1 MTFSKTR
8 NKIFFLLFLFLINIF
23 NINAYIKDGNEDD
36 LSLLISTLDGNIYSF
51 NYESG
56 ELNWDLK
63 PNDGDSLYSTSQ
75 FDRQNKQS
83 KSTEITK
90 SSPSVLIPTLDGSGL
105 LFQYSNDR
113 LHQVPFSLQDLVNT
127 SPLFLKEVDDK
138 STTATGESSSSSSS
152 NDENKIT
159 MFIGNKKTS
168 ITVVDSQTGEIIKSM
183 SKDGL
188 WLTDEDDC
196 PVNIPDEA
204 LMFTRSDYQ
213 IIALDPKSGLE
224 KWNLSVGEYIPHS
237 TKSFYNSE
245 SSLKFEG
252 LIEVASLS
260 QRMYKIYIK
269 KPEKTVVGISHNYWE
284 HTLTSSP
291 VSIYAYSSKKHIL
304 KKLDF
309 HRKVSPY
316 SNSLIPVS
324 STVTDLMIPSNFDRT
339 FMFDDYYGQLFI
351 VSPPSNNN
359 NNNNN
364 NKNNNNKDN
373 SNNNNKN
380 ESDKSIL
387 TPLTPYDPT
396 KPNGANNINNN
407 INGLLDNN
415 KLKNYDIYLYSS
427 IVILITS
434 IIVFIRSKKNFNLIN
449 INNNTNNN
457 NQKNNNNNKK
467 TPKKKKKKQKNKNN
481 KNNEEDEDENDNE
494 NENDNQNDL
503 IDEFISTNSV
513 IQQQQQTIISN
524 KFNNNNNNSGKII
537 LDNGNV
543 KIGKLEIITN
553 KILGTGSC
561 GTIVYEG
568 KMEGRK
574 VAVKRMLSQ
583 FVKFA
588 DREVSI
594 LLHSDEHTNV
604 VRYYAKEEDD
614 EFIYLAISFCQKS
627 LDMYVQQTLPPQI
640 SPTDSPN
647 IQSNNNN
654 NNNYN
659 NKNNNNGNNSL
670 VSIDNKTKQM
680 ILELFKGLEHLHSLN
695 IVHRDIKPHNVLIDP
710 NNRVKISD
718 MGLGKLL
725 DNDDQSLTFTSDSH
739 GWQPA
744 EYLNGTNRN
753 TKKVDIFSLGC
764 VVYYLLTGAH
774 PFGHRYNREKNVLK
788 GKFDIDQIKHLPDI
802 HQLVHSMIQFEPE
815 KRPDIGECIN
825 HPFFWEVH
833 KKLSF
838 LVAASDY
845 LEFEKPTS
853 PLNLEIDSHIDLV
866 TDRSGDWWLKIDQ
879 VLIDNIGRY
888 RKYNGKSIRDL
899 LRVIRNKF
907 NHYRDLSPEEQTCL
921 GILPDG
927 FFNYFD
933 SKFPQLFIVTYL
945 FILKNLKNDQYF
957 VQYY

>member
-8 NKIFFLLFLFLINIF
+8 NKIIFLLFLIIINIF
-23 NINAYIKDGNEDD
+23 NINAYIKDENEDD

-63 PNDGDSLYSTSQ
+63 PNGGDSLYSTSQ
-75 FDRQNKQS
+75 FDRKQQQQS
-83 KSTEITK
+83 TSTEITK
-90 SSPSVLIPTLDGSGL
+90 SSPSILIPTLDGSGL

-113 LHQVPFSLQDLVNT
+113 LHQVPFSLQELVNT
-127 SPLFLKEVDDK
+127 SPLFLKELDDK
-138 STTATGESSSSSSS
+138 SSTSSTSTSSESSK
-152 NDENKIT
+152 DENKVT

-196 PVNIPDEA
+196 PVNIIPDEA

-213 IIALDPKSGLE
+213 IIALDPKSGVE

-245 SSLKFEG
+245 ISLNFEG
-252 LIEVASLS
+252 LIEVASIS

-284 HTLTSSP
+284 HILTSSP

-316 SNSLIPVS
+316 SNSLIPVAS
-324 STVTDLMIPSNFDRT
+324 TDLMIPSNFDRT

-359 NNNNN
+359 NNKNN
-364 NKNNNNKDN
+364 NKND
-373 SNNNNKN
+373 NNNNKN
-380 ESDKSIL
+380 ESDKSNL
-387 TPLTPYDPT
+387 TPLTPYDPS
-396 KPNGANNINNN
+396 KPNGDNNN
-407 INGLLDNN
+407 NNELLDSN

-449 INNNTNNN
+449 VNNQNNNSNNQNN
-457 NQKNNNNNKK
+457 NQNNNINNKK

-481 KNNEEDEDENDNE
+481 KNNNDEDDE
-494 NENDNQNDL
+494 NEIENYIDNQNDL

-513 IQQQQQTIISN
+513 IQQQQQQLLINNSN
-524 KFNNNNNNSGKII
+524 KINNGSGKII

-543 KIGKLEIITN
+543 RIGKLEIITN

-594 LLHSDEHTNV
+594 LIHSDEHTNV

-627 LDMYVQQTLPPQI
+627 LDMYVQQTLSLQI
-640 SPTDSPN
+640 SPTDSPS
-647 IQSNNNN
+647 IQSSNNNGGGGN
-654 NNNYN
+654 NNNQII
-659 NKNNNNGNNSL
+659 
-670 VSIDNKTKQM
+670 IDNKTKQM
-680 ILELFKGLEHLHSLN
+680 IFELFKGLEHLHSLN

-802 HQLVHSMIQFEPE
+802 HQLVNSMIQFEPE

-853 PLNLEIDSHIDLV
+853 PLNLEIDSHVDLV
-866 TDRSGDWWLKIDQ
+866 TDGSGDWWLKIDQ

-933 SKFPQLFIVTYL
+933 LKFPQLFIVTYL

-957 VQYY
+957 VQYYY